1 MKKSKKIGSQLRHST
16 SYIKEGRTK
25 PGLSADYIVGLTD
38 GEGSF
43 TVYLLPPKKEHG
55 SVNYRVLCR
64 YYIKMR
70 DDDLPLLK
78 KVEQFWGCGKIYFQ
92 KEYRK
97 NQHNNYRFE
106 VFSYDSL
113 KNIVIPF
120 FKENVLESKR
130 IKDFEIFC
138 QILDLAISKAH
149 HNKNGLKKIMKLKS
163 QMHSY
168 LGLA

>member
-1 MKKSKKIGSQLRHST
+1 
-16 SYIKEGRTK
+16 
-25 PGLSADYIVGLTD
+25 
-38 GEGSF
+38 
-43 TVYLLPPKKEHG
+43 
-55 SVNYRVLCR
+55 
-64 YYIKMR
+64 MR

-106 VFSYDSL
+106 IFSYDSL
-113 KNIVIPF
+113 KNIVAPF
-120 FKENVLESKR
+120 FKEHLLESKR

-149 HNKNGLKKIMKLKS
+149 HTKNGLEKIMKLKS